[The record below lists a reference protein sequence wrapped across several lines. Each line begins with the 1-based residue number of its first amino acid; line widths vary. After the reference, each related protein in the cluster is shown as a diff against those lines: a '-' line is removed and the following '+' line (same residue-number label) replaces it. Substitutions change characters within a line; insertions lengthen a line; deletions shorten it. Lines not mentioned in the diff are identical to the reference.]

1 MPKHGVAYRLG
12 WGLYWACVGVGLAWV
27 TFWVLVLTSPQSEEL
42 LTWRQDGTLGLMS
55 FFLIFPLV
63 VAYGL
68 GRIVR
73 YVLSGE

>member
-12 WGLYWACVGVGLAWV
+12 WGLYWVCVGVGLAWV
-27 TFWVLVLTSPQSEEL
+27 TFWVLVLMGLQSDEL
-42 LTWRQDGTLGLMS
+42 LTWRQDGTLGLLS
-55 FFLIFPLV
+55 FILVLPPV

-68 GRIVR
+68 GRFVR